1 MNPSRALSKLVNDVE
16 ELLAELSD
24 EHGPEM
30 DELRTRVAQT
40 IDSAKQALE
49 SQRTSVV
56 ARIGHYAGSVDD
68 YITGFPRLGF
78 LTGVLVGGII
88 VYVRGLT
95 SSKA

>member
-40 IDSAKQALE
+40 IDSAKRALE
-49 SQRTSVV
+49 SQRTGVV

-88 VYVRGLT
+88 VYVTGLT

>member
-1 MNPSRALSKLVNDVE
+1 MNPSRALKKLVHDVE

-24 EHGPEM
+24 KHGPEM
-30 DELRTRVAQT
+30 DELRNRVAQT
-40 IDSAKQALE
+40 IDSAKRAIA
-49 SQRTSVV
+49 SQRTGVV

-78 LTGVLVGGII
+78 LTGVLIGGMI